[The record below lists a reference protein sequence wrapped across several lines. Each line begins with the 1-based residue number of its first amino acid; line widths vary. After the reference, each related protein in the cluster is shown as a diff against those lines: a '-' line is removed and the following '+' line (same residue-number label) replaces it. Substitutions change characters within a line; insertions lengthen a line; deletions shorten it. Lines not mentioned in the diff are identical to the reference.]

1 MPIDPTQGKATY
13 LIDTNLFSGST
24 DALRREVGG
33 YFYTSEAGDIAF
45 KNFMPLDNESKWIY
59 SLWSYMSVDQIQI
72 PGPVE
77 DTIVPYYK
85 FVCAAD
91 GDPQVVDGDKFW
103 NALWTGGPVNGV
115 VMGPLWAGGTFDD
128 YYTGIYLPYPAI
140 EKQIL
145 IDSGDVEN
153 YIQISCEYNNYLPEY
168 QAYAD
173 SITNERLLPNIYLVN
188 WTKNYAETADD
199 LLLEVYNY
207 LSLGE
212 AVTTPWLNFDD
223 EENLHDYL
231 NSMVP
236 ISAPAT
242 TTQAYMSQRFKNVFF
257 NQNASERYYDET
269 FASGSMFPYSC
280 QISFETAPVNR
291 FGGYMYEEN
300 YSSRLLRMLKEIFL
314 EQTTTE
320 IAPSMI
326 SFSKQSSYLSASS
339 DALRDETV
347 KDSELVTYKSVDL
360 FDMLLY
366 SYASIKNKYND
377 FIIIDGKNNETMAT
391 YDAKGVYR
399 HINTAATVSVLDK
412 TLKFLNE
419 EGGFVPL
426 DLVSLLNIQSEMIP
440 GLLEGYPH
448 SPTATG
454 VAVTTA
460 TTSPVHARAQVLPQE
475 KYNEVLA
482 YRIEKKSA
490 QNTGPQYVE
499 NPVQNFWFFNS
510 KDLNDLNFLD
520 TQIKYDKNYTY
531 DVYAYVLVQGM
542 KHRFSDLQLSRIIG
556 TPDQATSTAV
566 SIEEID
572 QQYCIEYYDPYT
584 NETVNDLLEN
594 TVYRS
599 GSLIISSIASEA
611 QRIANTRISALAGKA
626 SMPPYFAN
634 FVTTVEPSIRIIEV
648 PMFSKTLKILDNPP
662 NRLNVIPNYTIDNS
676 NRLSFEI
683 HYENFYAM
691 PYPNSVL
698 AADVTRKEE
707 YLNAHDLLPTSTVD
721 WKTISD
727 QNIVEMY
734 RIEKKPTSFRDFEGG
749 LKKIYSLETPDAAGA
764 YTSTHFYDKVES
776 NKKYYYLFR
785 VSNQVQ
791 VPGYVDEILE
801 AELINDGGYKYATF
815 NTFFKD
821 DLQIKHF
828 NDTTRQVK
836 KIIQLMPAAQQS
848 ILGTSAADFSQTAQS
863 QLENIQVGT
872 AAELIWGKTFKLRL
886 TSKKTGKK
894 IDLNLTYNL
903 DRN

>member
-115 VMGPLWAGGTFDD
+115 VMGPLWVGGTFDD
-128 YYTGIYLPYPAI
+128 YYTEIYLPYPAI

-145 IDSGDVEN
+145 IDPGEVEN

-231 NSMVP
+231 NSILP

-291 FGGYMYEEN
+291 FGGYMFEEN

-391 YDAKGVYR
+391 YDTKGVYR

-426 DLVSLLNIQSEMIP
+426 DLVSLLNIQSETIP
-440 GLLEGYPH
+440 GLPDGYPH
-448 SPTATG
+448 TPTATT
-454 VAVTTA
+454 VEKYTA
-460 TTSPVHARAQVLPQE
+460 KAQVLPQE

-556 TPDQATSTAV
+556 TPAQATSTAV

-691 PYPNSVL
+691 QYPNSVL
-698 AADVTRKEE
+698 APDVTRKEE

-721 WKTISD
+721 WKTISA
-727 QNIVEMY
+727 QNTVEMY

-749 LKKIYSLETPDAAGA
+749 FKKTYSLEIPDTDGT
-764 YTSTHFYDKVES
+764 YTSTHFYDRVES

-836 KIIQLMPAAQQS
+836 KIIQLMPAVQQS
-848 ILGTSAADFSQTAQS
+848 ILDTSAADFSQTALS

>member
-1 MPIDPTQGKATY
+1 
-13 LIDTNLFSGST
+13 
-24 DALRREVGG
+24 
-33 YFYTSEAGDIAF
+33 
-45 KNFMPLDNESKWIY
+45 
-59 SLWSYMSVDQIQI
+59 
-72 PGPVE
+72 
-77 DTIVPYYK
+77 
-85 FVCAAD
+85 
-91 GDPQVVDGDKFW
+91 
-103 NALWTGGPVNGV
+103 
-115 VMGPLWAGGTFDD
+115 
-128 YYTGIYLPYPAI
+128 
-140 EKQIL
+140 
-145 IDSGDVEN
+145 
-153 YIQISCEYNNYLPEY
+153 
-168 QAYAD
+168 
-173 SITNERLLPNIYLVN
+173 
-188 WTKNYAETADD
+188 
-199 LLLEVYNY
+199 
-207 LSLGE
+207 
-212 AVTTPWLNFDD
+212 
-223 EENLHDYL
+223 
-231 NSMVP
+231 
-236 ISAPAT
+236 
-242 TTQAYMSQRFKNVFF
+242 
-257 NQNASERYYDET
+257 
-269 FASGSMFPYSC
+269 
-280 QISFETAPVNR
+280 
-291 FGGYMYEEN
+291 
-300 YSSRLLRMLKEIFL
+300 
-314 EQTTTE
+314 
-320 IAPSMI
+320 
-326 SFSKQSSYLSASS
+326 
-339 DALRDETV
+339 
-347 KDSELVTYKSVDL
+347 
-360 FDMLLY
+360 
-366 SYASIKNKYND
+366 
-377 FIIIDGKNNETMAT
+377 
-391 YDAKGVYR
+391 
-399 HINTAATVSVLDK
+399 
-412 TLKFLNE
+412 
-419 EGGFVPL
+419 VPL